1 MSKKIQALY
10 GLKFNPFSPDIP
22 ASSLFVSPAVE
33 QFCWRVEQQT
43 SEGGFALITGEPGT
57 GKSTSLR
64 ILADRLN
71 NMRDITLGIL
81 TRSQATVADFYRE
94 LGHLFNVPLAP
105 HNRWNSARV
114 LREKWQNHI
123 ENALTKPVLFIDEAQ
138 EMSSA
143 VLCELRLLASADLDS
158 RSLLFSV
165 LSGDN
170 RLSTRLQQSD
180 LLPIA
185 SRIRSRLRHEHASP
199 EQLLET
205 LTHLLKEA
213 GNPSI
218 MSESV
223 QKALAEHA
231 IGNYRVLSNMANDLL
246 VSGAR
251 KDVTLI
257 DDKLFFEVF
266 DPKGVA
272 SAARRINT
280 AIAG

>member
-1 MSKKIQALY
+1 M
-10 GLKFNPFSPDIP
+10 
-22 ASSLFVSPAVE
+22 
-33 QFCWRVEQQT
+33 
-43 SEGGFALITGEPGT
+43 ITGDPGT

-64 ILADRLN
+64 ILALRLH
-71 NMRDITLGIL
+71 NMRDVRLGIL

-94 LGHLFNVPLAP
+94 LGHLFQVPLAP
-105 HNRWNSARV
+105 HNRWNSSRS

-123 ENALTKPVLFIDEAQ
+123 ENALTRPVLFIDEAQ

-143 VLCELRLLASADLDS
+143 VLCELRLLASTDLDS
-158 RSLLFSV
+158 RSLLCSV

-170 RLSTRLQQSD
+170 RLSLRLQQSE

-185 SRIRSRLRHEHASP
+185 SRIRSRLRHDHASP

-205 LTHLLKEA
+205 LTHLLNEA
-213 GNPSI
+213 GNPTM

-223 QKALAEHA
+223 QKALVEHA

-251 KDVTLI
+251 KDISQI

-266 DPKGVA
+266 NPKGN
-272 SAARRINT
+272 SAHWN
-280 AIAG
+280 